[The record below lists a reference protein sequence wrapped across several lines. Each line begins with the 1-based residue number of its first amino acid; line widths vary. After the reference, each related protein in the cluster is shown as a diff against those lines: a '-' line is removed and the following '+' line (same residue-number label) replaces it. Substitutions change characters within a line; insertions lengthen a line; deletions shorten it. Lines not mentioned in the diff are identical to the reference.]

1 MAAAAAAVTETT
13 SVTEHWYRGRAR
25 CWVSASC
32 GQVRPSS
39 QRAVRVRPVLHC
51 GGSPFGLGCSLNY
64 IERSELPVFKNYVI
78 VARPLINMVFKLLSK
93 MLDTLKSF
101 VKEALYKISSD
112 KSRCFSPKIF
122 AIVIFYF
129 SRMNAYSFP
138 FSLKMLPQTQCT
150 SFTLWLVHI
159 TLKI

>member
-1 MAAAAAAVTETT
+1 MGVPDAGSALHAD
-13 SVTEHWYRGRAR
+13 RCGRAP
-25 CWVSASC
+25 SGQC
-32 GQVRPSS
+32 GSSRP
-39 QRAVRVRPVLHC
+39 LHC

-93 MLDTLKSF
+93 MLGTLKSF
-101 VKEALYKISSD
+101 VKEALYTISSD
-112 KSRCFSPKIF
+112 KSRRFSPKIF

-150 SFTLWLVHI
+150 SFTL
-159 TLKI
+159 